1 MFATK
6 ASAIFSLRV
15 RVYSALLLNN
25 NKNKVMLNLWQN
37 GDTEESLKYE
47 KKKRTKNDKQQ
58 SLMRHDDALKASSK
72 EAIVIFFVLSQ
83 TFSYLCVYIN
93 TLVYTIL
100 CLLI

>member
-1 MFATK
+1 
-6 ASAIFSLRV
+6 V
-15 RVYSALLLNN
+15 G
-25 NKNKVMLNLWQN
+25 N

-47 KKKRTKNDKQQ
+47 KRREEQRTIEQQ

>member
-1 MFATK
+1 MG
-6 ASAIFSLRV
+6 
-15 RVYSALLLNN
+15 
-25 NKNKVMLNLWQN
+25 N

-47 KKKRTKNDKQQ
+47 KRREEQRTIEQQ
-58 SLMRHDDALKASSK
+58 SLMREDDALKASSK

-100 CLLI
+100 LLLI

>member
-1 MFATK
+1 MG
-6 ASAIFSLRV
+6 
-15 RVYSALLLNN
+15 
-25 NKNKVMLNLWQN
+25 N

-47 KKKRTKNDKQQ
+47 KRREEQRTIEQQ

-72 EAIVIFFVLSQ
+72 EAIFIFFVLSQ

>member
-1 MFATK
+1 
-6 ASAIFSLRV
+6 V
-15 RVYSALLLNN
+15 G
-25 NKNKVMLNLWQN
+25 N

-47 KKKRTKNDKQQ
+47 KRREEQRTIEQQ
-58 SLMRHDDALKASSK
+58 SLMREDDALKASSK

-100 CLLI
+100 LLLI

>member
-1 MFATK
+1 MG
-6 ASAIFSLRV
+6 
-15 RVYSALLLNN
+15 
-25 NKNKVMLNLWQN
+25 N

-47 KKKRTKNDKQQ
+47 KRREEQRTIEQQ

>member
-1 MFATK
+1 MG
-6 ASAIFSLRV
+6 
-15 RVYSALLLNN
+15 
-25 NKNKVMLNLWQN
+25 N

-47 KKKRTKNDKQQ
+47 KRREEQRTIEQQ
-58 SLMRHDDALKASSK
+58 SLMRHDDAFKASSK